1 MENIKV
7 LITGASGLIGLNL
20 MKFFDEN
27 SNESVRYEI
36 HVLSIRQIPEYCLVE
51 FGGENVEFYR
61 EIGDINE
68 TFDLIFNCSGPSQP
82 AIFTQNPGLVIEA
95 NIIQISKLHALLS
108 PKGKFIQMSSSEIYS
123 GCELRPCTEDHLGVM
138 ASSNPRRLYVRS
150 KELAEILLEKY
161 RTENQLV
168 LIARVSL
175 VYGPGSLLGDKRVLF
190 EFINKALTGNLV
202 IEGDASTIR
211 RYLYVEDF
219 LVMLNSI
226 LNKVS
231 SGYQIV
237 NFGGKE
243 EITIGNLAK
252 LIASLTGAELK
263 SSLNI
268 DNRSIGAPDEVWV
281 SLDKFH
287 SFETNFEPRKLRE
300 GLVPTI
306 SWSSNLMKSTLQL
319 PLDPSR

>member
-1 MENIKV
+1 MRVIKV

-20 MKFFDEN
+20 MKFFDRN
-27 SNESVRYEI
+27 SNEAVRYEI
-36 HVLSIRQIPEYCLVE
+36 HVLSIRQIPEYCVVE
-51 FGGENVEFYR
+51 FGGESVEYHR
-61 EIGDINE
+61 DIDEIDE

-82 AIFTQNPGLVIEA
+82 AIFTQNPDLVIEA
-95 NIIQISKLHALLS
+95 NIIQISKLYALLS
-108 PKGKFIQMSSSEIYS
+108 SEGKFIQMSSSEIYS

-150 KELAEILLEKY
+150 KELAEILLGNY
-161 RTENQLV
+161 RTANQLV

-175 VYGPGSLLGDKRVLF
+175 VYGPGALLGDKRVLF

-202 IEGDASTIR
+202 VEGNTSAIR

-219 LVMLNSI
+219 LIMLNSV

-237 NFGGKE
+237 NFGGNE
-243 EITIGNLAK
+243 EITIGDLAK
-252 LIASLTGAELK
+252 LIASLTGAELQ
-263 SSLNI
+263 SSLEI

-281 SLDKFH
+281 SLEKFN

-306 SWSSNLMKSTLQL
+306 SWSSNLIKNALQL